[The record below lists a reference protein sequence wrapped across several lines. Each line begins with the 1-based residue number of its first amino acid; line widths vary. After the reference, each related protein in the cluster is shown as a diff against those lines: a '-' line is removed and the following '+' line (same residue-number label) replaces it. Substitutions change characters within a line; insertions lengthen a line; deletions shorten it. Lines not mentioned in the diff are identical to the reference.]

1 MNGSLL
7 FVEEVRDGNRKD
19 VCEVVDIWRIC
30 FEEVVVEFDDKLL
43 DILLGL
49 GFGELYINV
58 GDIFLLF
65 VLILLL
71 FVNNW

>member
-7 FVEEVRDGNRKD
+7 FVEEVREGNRKD